1 MSVSK
6 ILKFKDDGL
15 EFTIE
20 IRNQEFEL
28 SLQLEKQI
36 EVAGYPNILIK
47 PMVYCKA
54 TNDNASSSVEVPYE
68 IFPVDL
74 EEQRK
79 KLENE
84 ISVLVEE
91 GKKEREEI
99 QKRQEELKNE
109 LDELTKY
116 DEEQQ
121 HEGVE
126 EEVKEE
132 VKEDNVE
139 VKEEKLIE
147 EEETAEEEVTEEA
160 KEEVTEEAKEEEEV
174 VKNQEEIIQEEVTNG
189 LEIILERFGNR
200 LERII
205 NKLEVIENKQQK
217 HHHHHAVDVE
227 IVEPVV
233 EKPHRPLTPH
243 PPPAKP
249 QPPTTP
255 AKPHP
260 PTTPAPHPPTTP
272 VAKPHP
278 PATPAPHP
286 PAETLTEKKTHKPLN
301 FEIMNL
307 HNKYSSENIENNLV
321 DVIIDHMKC
330 VDTYHISGKE
340 KKEMVLNSIDTLLST
355 NEMRSD
361 NKKILRNLSS
371 KLIDTFYSLDKH
383 KINISEKLPTTFSC
397 FPR

>member
-1 MSVSK
+1 
-6 ILKFKDDGL
+6 
-15 EFTIE
+15 
-20 IRNQEFEL
+20 
-28 SLQLEKQI
+28 
-36 EVAGYPNILIK
+36 
-47 PMVYCKA
+47 MVHCKA

-84 ISVLVEE
+84 ISILVEE

-116 DEEQQ
+116 DEEQV
-121 HEGVE
+121 EEVKE

-132 VKEDNVE
+132 EVKKDTVE
-139 VKEEKLIE
+139 VTEEKLIE
-147 EEETAEEEVTEEA
+147 EEETAEEEV
-160 KEEVTEEAKEEEEV
+160 KEEVKKEAVADEVTQEV
-174 VKNQEEIIQEEVTNG
+174 VKNQEEIIQKEVTNG
-189 LEIILERFGNR
+189 LENILERFGNR

-217 HHHHHAVDVE
+217 HHHHAVDVE

-233 EKPHRPLTPH
+233 EKPHRPLT

-278 PATPAPHP
+278 PTTPAPHP
-286 PAETLTEKKTHKPLN
+286 PAETLTEKKPHKPLN